1 MYQLSVSL
9 QCMDFKRFPEQIS
22 VLNKYMDRYHID
34 IFDGNYV
41 PNIVFGPEI
50 IENIETELTL
60 PFDIHLAV
68 NKPDVVIESFLKS
81 KADTICMHIETVNHQ
96 FFRISDR
103 IVQVGKKVGVVLNPI
118 TGLES
123 LDYIGWVIDRITIMT
138 VDPGFTG
145 QKFIY
150 PMLKKIDKVRSF
162 RENNNLSFQIE
173 VDGAVNRET
182 IPDLFRAGAD
192 IYILGTSGLFKIDEN
207 LEIACTTIRN
217 FFQNL

>member
-1 MYQLSVSL
+1 
-9 QCMDFKRFPEQIS
+9 
-22 VLNKYMDRYHID
+22 
-34 IFDGNYV
+34 
-41 PNIVFGPEI
+41 
-50 IENIETELTL
+50 
-60 PFDIHLAV
+60 
-68 NKPDVVIESFLKS
+68 
-81 KADTICMHIETVNHQ
+81 
-96 FFRISDR
+96 
-103 IVQVGKKVGVVLNPI
+103 
-118 TGLES
+118 
-123 LDYIGWVIDRITIMT
+123 MT